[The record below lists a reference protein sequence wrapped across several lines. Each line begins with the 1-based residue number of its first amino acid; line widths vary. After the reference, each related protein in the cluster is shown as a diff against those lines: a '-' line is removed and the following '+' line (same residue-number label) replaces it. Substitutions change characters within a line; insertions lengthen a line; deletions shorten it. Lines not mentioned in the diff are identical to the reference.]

1 MAEENMMEEMMTEET
16 ATKETDIIKE
26 QKKKEFGVKAKVVVT
41 GTTDFFGPGLFH
53 LLQHIEKTGSI
64 HAASKEMGISYS
76 KCWKLLN
83 RAEEQAGFPFL
94 RRQSGGPH
102 GGNSVIT
109 EEGRKFMNHYE
120 VLLEEMREMAQTAF
134 QKHFEE
140 YL

>member
-1 MAEENMMEEMMTEET
+1 MNTEYKGEITGMTDENMMEKVVTE
-16 ATKETDIIKE
+16 A
-26 QKKKEFGVKAKVVVT
+26 QKKEFGAKAKVIII
-41 GTTDFFGPGLFH
+41 GTEDFFGPGLFH
-53 LLQHIEKTGSI
+53 LLQHIDKTGSI

-94 RRQSGGPH
+94 RRQSGGLH

-109 EEGRKFMNHYE
+109 EEGRKFMEHYE
-120 VLLEEMREMAQTAF
+120 ALLEELKEMTQTAF
-134 QKHFEE
+134 RKHFWE

>member
-1 MAEENMMEEMMTEET
+1 MNTEYKGEITGMTDENMMEKVVTE
-16 ATKETDIIKE
+16 A
-26 QKKKEFGVKAKVVVT
+26 QKKEFGAKAKVIII
-41 GTTDFFGPGLFH
+41 GTEDFFGPGLFH
-53 LLQHIEKTGSI
+53 LLQHIDKTGSI

-94 RRQSGGPH
+94 RRQSGGLH

-109 EEGRKFMNHYE
+109 EEGRKFMEHYE
-120 VLLEEMREMAQTAF
+120 ALLEELREMTQVAF
-134 QKHFEE
+134 RKHFGE

>member
-1 MAEENMMEEMMTEET
+1 MNTEYKGEITGMTDENMMEKVVTE
-16 ATKETDIIKE
+16 A
-26 QKKKEFGVKAKVVVT
+26 QKKEFGAKAKVIII
-41 GTTDFFGPGLFH
+41 GTEDFFGPGLFH
-53 LLQHIEKTGSI
+53 LLQHIDKTGSI

-94 RRQSGGPH
+94 RRQSGGLH

-109 EEGRKFMNHYE
+109 EEGRKFMEHYE
-120 VLLEEMREMAQTAF
+120 ALLEELKEMTQVAF
-134 QKHFEE
+134 RKHFGE

>member
-1 MAEENMMEEMMTEET
+1 MNTEYKGEITGMTDENMMEKVVTE
-16 ATKETDIIKE
+16 A
-26 QKKKEFGVKAKVVVT
+26 QKKEFGAKAKVSII
-41 GTTDFFGPGLFH
+41 GTEDFFGPGLFH
-53 LLQHIEKTGSI
+53 LLQQIDKTGSI

-94 RRQSGGPH
+94 RRQSGGLH

-109 EEGRKFMNHYE
+109 EEGRKFMEHYE
-120 VLLEEMREMAQTAF
+120 ALLEELKEMTQTAF
-134 QKHFEE
+134 RKHFWE

>member
-1 MAEENMMEEMMTEET
+1 MTDENMMEKVVTE
-16 ATKETDIIKE
+16 A
-26 QKKKEFGVKAKVVVT
+26 QKKEFGAKAKVIII
-41 GTTDFFGPGLFH
+41 GTEDFFGPGLFH
-53 LLQHIEKTGSI
+53 LLQHIDKTGSI

-94 RRQSGGPH
+94 RRQSGGLH

-109 EEGRKFMNHYE
+109 EEGRKFMEHYE
-120 VLLEEMREMAQTAF
+120 ALLEELKEMTQTAF
-134 QKHFEE
+134 RKHFWE

>member
-1 MAEENMMEEMMTEET
+1 MNTEYKGEITGMTDENMMEKVVTE
-16 ATKETDIIKE
+16 
-26 QKKKEFGVKAKVVVT
+26 AKVIII
-41 GTTDFFGPGLFH
+41 GTEDFFGPGLFH
-53 LLQHIEKTGSI
+53 LLQHIDKTGSI

-94 RRQSGGPH
+94 RRQSGGLH

-109 EEGRKFMNHYE
+109 EEGRKFMEHYE
-120 VLLEEMREMAQTAF
+120 ALLEELKEMTQVAF
-134 QKHFEE
+134 RKHFGE

>member
-1 MAEENMMEEMMTEET
+1 MIEET
-16 ATKETDIIKE
+16 SSVEKE
-26 QKKKEFGVKAKVVVT
+26 QKKELGVKNKVVVT
-41 GTTDFFGPGLFH
+41 GTEDFFGPGLFH
-53 LLQHIEKTGSI
+53 LLQHIDKTGSI

-83 RAEEQAGFPFL
+83 RAEEQTGFPFL

-109 EEGRKFMNHYE
+109 EEGRKFMVHYE
-120 VLLEEMREMAQTAF
+120 ALLEEMKEMAQVAF
-134 QKHFEE
+134 RKHFEE

>member
-1 MAEENMMEEMMTEET
+1 MTDENMMEKVVTE
-16 ATKETDIIKE
+16 A
-26 QKKKEFGVKAKVVVT
+26 QKKEFGAKAKVIII
-41 GTTDFFGPGLFH
+41 GTEDFFGPGLFH
-53 LLQHIEKTGSI
+53 LLQHIDKTGSI

-94 RRQSGGPH
+94 RRQSGGLH

-109 EEGRKFMNHYE
+109 DEGRKFMEHYE
-120 VLLEEMREMAQTAF
+120 ALLEELKEMTQVEF
-134 QKHFEE
+134 RKHFGE

>member
-1 MAEENMMEEMMTEET
+1 MNTEYKGEITGMTDENMMERVVTE
-16 ATKETDIIKE
+16 A
-26 QKKKEFGVKAKVVVT
+26 QKKEFGAKAKVIII
-41 GTTDFFGPGLFH
+41 GTEDFFGPGLFH
-53 LLQHIEKTGSI
+53 LLQHIDKTGSI

-94 RRQSGGPH
+94 RRQSGGLH

-109 EEGRKFMNHYE
+109 EEGRKFMEHYE
-120 VLLEEMREMAQTAF
+120 ALLEELKEMTQVAF
-134 QKHFEE
+134 RKHFGE

>member
-1 MAEENMMEEMMTEET
+1 MNTEYKGEITVMTDENMMEKVVTE
-16 ATKETDIIKE
+16 A
-26 QKKKEFGVKAKVVVT
+26 QKKEFGAKAKVIII
-41 GTTDFFGPGLFH
+41 GTEDFFGPGLFH
-53 LLQHIEKTGSI
+53 LLQHIDKTGSI

-94 RRQSGGPH
+94 RRQSGGLH

-109 EEGRKFMNHYE
+109 EEGRKFMEHYE
-120 VLLEEMREMAQTAF
+120 ALLEELKEMTQVAF
-134 QKHFEE
+134 RKHFGE